1 MSMCNNKFVNICF
14 DSNSQTFEPI
24 RSLKSPTVEQEG
36 TEEKGEQ
43 QPTNEDLD
51 TSRKRNTA
59 SDVWEHFTRKKVDGK
74 SKAQGKNHL
83 RNHLVRYPRLKF
95 KDVRDMRQQV
105 LIKQQNKVDGMMSL
119 NAYQFDQVK
128 VRNNLARMVILHEYL
143 ISMVNHIG
151 FREFVASLQP
161 MFKLVSRNTLKSDIL
176 KIYDNKREKALKMM
190 DKNGNRIAIVTD
202 MWTSSNNKRGFMVI
216 TAHFINHTWTLQSR
230 VLK

>member
-36 TEEKGEQ
+36 TEEEGEQ

-51 TSRKRNTA
+51 TSRKRNIA

-83 RNHLVRYPRLKF
+83 RNHLARYPRLKF

-161 MFKLVSRNTLKSDIL
+161 MFKLVTRNTLKSDI
-176 KIYDNKREKALKMM
+176 RSEE
-190 DKNGNRIAIVTD
+190 R
-202 MWTSSNNKRGFMVI
+202 
-216 TAHFINHTWTLQSR
+216 R
-230 VLK
+230 VGKECRP